1 MLIDWF
7 TVGAQALNF
16 LVLVWLLKRFLYK
29 PILDAIDAREK
40 IIAAKLADASAK
52 ETEAGTQ
59 RDEFAQKNH
68 DFDQQRDALLKQAST
83 EAQTERQRLLE
94 EARQTASALLL
105 KRQDALRNEQRD
117 LHEEIKRR
125 TSEEVF
131 EIARKTLNDLSGV
144 TLQERMSEVFLKR
157 LHAIDGGARTALVNA
172 IKTSSSAIKVVSAF
186 ALPAET
192 KMAIQNTLNGI
203 CESKFETVFEIKP
216 GLINGIALN
225 VNGQKLAWSV
235 ADYLDSLE
243 KSIAQL
249 FSVQAESERQ
259 VSVEKSEKI

>member
-16 LVLVWLLKRFLYK
+16 IVLVWLLKRFLYK

-40 IIAAKLADASAK
+40 IIATKLADASAK
-52 ETEAGTQ
+52 ENEAGQQ
-59 RDEFAQKNH
+59 RDEFTQKNR
-68 DFDQQRDALLKQAST
+68 DFDQQRDALLKQANS

-94 EARQTASALLL
+94 EARKAASALLL
-105 KRQDALRNEQRD
+105 KRQEALKIEQQN

-125 TSEEVF
+125 TSDEVF
-131 EIARKTLNDLSGV
+131 EIARKTLGDLAGA
-144 TLQERMSEVFLKR
+144 TLEERMSEVFLKR
-157 LHAIDGGARTALVNA
+157 LQALDGDVQTKLVDA
-172 IKTSSSAIKVVSAF
+172 IKASSSAMKVLSAF
-186 ALPAET
+186 ELPEET
-192 KMAIQNTLNGI
+192 QLAIKKTLNEI
-203 CESKFETVFEIKP
+203 CESKFELVFELKP
-216 GLINGIALN
+216 GLINGIALS

-249 FSVQAESERQ
+249 FDSQAEPA
-259 VSVEKSEKI
+259 VEASQEKARK